1 MQRLIL
7 LIYSFRKK
15 IVYEIEVITKSDLSK
30 KFFPKVCLPG
40 IGWSQNFPL
49 KASENLGFSDD
60 FR

>member
-30 KFFPKVCLPG
+30 KFFPKVSLPG
-40 IGWSQNFPL
+40 IGWSQIF
-49 KASENLGFSDD
+49 ASVMSKISP
-60 FR
+60 